1 MTEKFVWT
9 PEYSVGVEMID
20 EQHRGFFAI
29 ANGIIDLAGR
39 GAMSQAEVLEHLGAL
54 GDYALYHLGTE
65 EKYFDEF
72 HYPEAPAHVAA
83 HDMFRETIE
92 KYLDDAQHPEDT
104 DLVKLSEAAAKYAGE
119 WLMKHIKIM
128 DQRYVECF
136 HQHGLK

>member
-1 MTEKFVWT
+1 
-9 PEYSVGVEMID
+9 
-20 EQHRGFFAI
+20 
-29 ANGIIDLAGR
+29 
-39 GAMSQAEVLEHLGAL
+39 
-54 GDYALYHLGTE
+54 
-65 EKYFDEF
+65 
-72 HYPEAPAHVAA
+72 
-83 HDMFRETIE
+83 MFRETIE